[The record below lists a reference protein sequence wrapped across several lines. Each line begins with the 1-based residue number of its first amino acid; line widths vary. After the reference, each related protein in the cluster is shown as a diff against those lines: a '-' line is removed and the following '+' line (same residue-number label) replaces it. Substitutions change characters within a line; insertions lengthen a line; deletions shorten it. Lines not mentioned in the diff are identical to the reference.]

1 MENKYIEKIEELLQ
15 RIMLKAYEITIY
27 TENNISIEFQSIS
40 NSIEIKA
47 SKKEL
52 KQFRRYNFEKTIDLD
67 DETVIDDLQEAIEF
81 LEKLE
86 RV

>member
-1 MENKYIEKIEELLQ
+1 MEIKDLLQ
-15 RIMLKAYEITIY
+15 RIILKAYEITIY

-67 DETVIDDLQEAIEF
+67 DETAIDDLQKAIEF
-81 LEKLE
+81 LEKIE
-86 RV
+86 KEEE